1 MLEQQRRLL
10 EHSRVWGKVS
20 ALFFFLAALAVVD
33 SLQSHILSGKNSIRL
48 VGGHTTQ
55 IAGMVPEGIEQVKDI
70 RTTWQG
76 PHTVTFTPTERFS
89 GFWMGGGMWRATLA
103 TPAVNATAT
112 GTLVVED
119 VRPIPDR
126 TTGTE
131 VPVQN
136 PDLIFTVTIFPNA
149 QAMQAA
155 APAWLE
161 RLTGTPAWQVAV
173 MAIFLAV
180 ACAFMQWWGMHK
192 AVGVLAGQHIFLVH
206 GVRVQ
211 GTTEVDVEFSLPK
224 GVQVAE
230 GTPATLLTR
239 GLEEA
244 ANGHITQ
251 CVQGKAAARFPATT
265 PMPRYAYFVATQYQ

>member
-1 MLEQQRRLL
+1 MHEQQRRQLQQ
-10 EHSRVWGKVS
+10 SRVWGKVS

-33 SLQSHILSGKNSIRL
+33 SLQGHILSGKNSIRI

-70 RTTWQG
+70 RTTWVG
-76 PHTVTFTPTERFS
+76 PHAVTFTPTERFS
-89 GFWMGGGMWRATLA
+89 GFWMGGGMWRATLTA
-103 TPAVNATAT
+103 PVVNATAT
-112 GTLVVED
+112 GTLVVQD
-119 VRPIPDR
+119 VRPVPDGA
-126 TTGTE
+126 TGTDI
-131 VPVQN
+131 PVQN
-136 PDLIFTVTIFPNA
+136 PDLIFTVAIFPTA

-173 MAIFLAV
+173 MAAFLAV
-180 ACAFMQWWGMHK
+180 ACAFLQWWGMHK
-192 AVGVLAGQHIFLVH
+192 AVGVLAAQHIFLVH
-206 GVRVQ
+206 GVRTQ

-224 GVQVAE
+224 GVQIDA

-239 GLEEA
+239 GLEA
-244 ANGHITQ
+244 AATGHITQ

-265 PMPRYAYFVATQYQ
+265 PLPCYAYFVATK

>member
-10 EHSRVWGKVS
+10 EQSRVWGKVS

-33 SLQSHILSGKNSIRL
+33 SLQSHILSGKNSIRM

-55 IAGMVPEGIEQVKDI
+55 IAGMVPEGIEQVQNI

-76 PHTVTFTPTERFS
+76 PHAVTFTPTERFS

-103 TPAVNATAT
+103 APAVNATAT

-119 VRPIPDR
+119 VRPVPDR

-161 RLTGTPAWQVAV
+161 RFTSMPAWQVAV
-173 MAIFLAV
+173 MAALLAV
-180 ACAFMQWWGMHK
+180 ACAFMQWRGMHT
-192 AVGVLAGQHIFLVH
+192 AVGVLAAQHIFLVH
-206 GVRVQ
+206 GVRKQ

-244 ANGHITQ
+244 ATGHITQ

-265 PMPRYAYFVATQYQ
+265 PLPGYAYFVATK

>member
-1 MLEQQRRLL
+1 MLEKQRTLLQQ
-10 EHSRVWGKVS
+10 SRVWGKVS
-20 ALFFFLAALAVVD
+20 ALLFFLAALAVVD
-33 SLQSHILSGKNSIRL
+33 SLQSHILSGKNSIRI
-48 VGGHTTQ
+48 VGGHSTQ
-55 IAGMVPEGIEQVKDI
+55 IAGMVPEGIEQVRDI

-76 PHTVTFTPTERFS
+76 PHTITFTPTERFS

-103 TPAVNATAT
+103 APVVDATAT

-119 VRPIPDR
+119 VRPVPDR

-131 VPVQN
+131 VPIQN

-161 RLTGTPAWQVAV
+161 RFTGTPAWQVAL
-173 MAIFLAV
+173 MAVFLAV
-180 ACAFMQWWGMHK
+180 GCAAMQWWGMHRV
-192 AVGVLAGQHIFLVH
+192 VGILATQHIFLVH

-211 GTTEVDVEFSLPK
+211 GETEVDVEFSLPK
-224 GVQVAE
+224 GVLVAQDA
-230 GTPATLLTR
+230 PATLLTR

-244 ANGHITQ
+244 ATGHITQ
-251 CVQGKAAARFPATT
+251 CVPGKAAARFPCTN
-265 PMPRYAYFVATQYQ
+265 PLPRYAYFVATQ